1 MLNFES
7 SKIKF
12 ITWLLLLSLLSILS
26 EAPTY
31 NTATCICSQNV
42 KNTHLSITQTK
53 TQIVDPYPKIRKQNP
68 RNPKTKP
75 SKISRNFLPPNIKRL
90 LLGLVSY
97 DVFPTDVLRWR
108 GRFHNH
114 VQYLFFFFVCS
125 RKMRILLLLLLLPSS
140 SSHSHRRTREKNYV
154 LPQKGFMC

>member
-12 ITWLLLLSLLSILS
+12 ITWLLFLSLLAILS
-26 EAPTY
+26 EAPRY
-31 NTATCICSQNV
+31 NTTTCICSQNV

-75 SKISRNFLPPNIKRL
+75 SKISRNFLPPKIKRL

-114 VQYLFFFFVCS
+114 VQNKSTRNKKSLLGLVSYVYS
-125 RKMRILLLLLLLPSS
+125 R
-140 SSHSHRRTREKNYV
+140 
-154 LPQKGFMC
+154 

>member
-12 ITWLLLLSLLSILS
+12 ITWLLFLSLLAILS
-26 EAPTY
+26 EAPRY
-31 NTATCICSQNV
+31 NTTTCICSQNV

-75 SKISRNFLPPNIKRL
+75 SKISRNFLPPKIKRL

-97 DVFPTDVLRWR
+97 DIFRKDLLLWR
-108 GRFHNH
+108 GRYH
-114 VQYLFFFFVCS
+114 VPKQMRCSQASVYLGWERPIAIGFAECLWSGRLKGHHF
-125 RKMRILLLLLLLPSS
+125 L
-140 SSHSHRRTREKNYV
+140 RRAFYT
-154 LPQKGFMC
+154 